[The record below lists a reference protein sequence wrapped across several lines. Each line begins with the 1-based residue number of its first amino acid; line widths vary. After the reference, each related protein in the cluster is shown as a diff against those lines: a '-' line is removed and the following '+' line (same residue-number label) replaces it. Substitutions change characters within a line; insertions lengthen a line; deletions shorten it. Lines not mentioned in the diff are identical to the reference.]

1 MVENRRRFWN
11 FSGQMAGCTR
21 VKRCLREPS
30 MDQSH
35 DPPLPPLVGHYDANY
50 GNFQTDLY
58 AQIRQE
64 AFGEDIG
71 QNSWLTASE
80 QDRFLGWLNL
90 SPGKKLLDV
99 ACGAGGPALRIA
111 AKTGCSVVG
120 IDVHE
125 QAISTAKA
133 LTAERDLSLQ
143 AEFRLADG
151 VGRLPFPDSCF
162 DAITCID
169 AINHL
174 PNRREVVTEWSR
186 VLKRDGKL
194 LFTDPVI
201 VTGPLT
207 KAEIA
212 VRSSIGFFLFVPPHY
227 DESVI
232 AECGLR
238 LLVREDVTANL
249 AEVAERRCVARTS
262 RGTTLRAIEGD
273 GTYGGQ
279 QEFLAV
285 ASRVAREGRL
295 SRFVY
300 VSEKI

>member
-1 MVENRRRFWN
+1 
-11 FSGQMAGCTR
+11 
-21 VKRCLREPS
+21 
-30 MDQSH
+30 MDRSLKSQA
-35 DPPLPPLVGHYDANY
+35 PAVVGHYDANY
-50 GNFQTDLY
+50 GNFQMDLY
-58 AQIRQE
+58 AQIRRE

-71 QNSWLTASE
+71 QNSWLTSSE

-111 AKTGCSVVG
+111 TSTGCSVVG

-125 QAISTAKA
+125 QAISTANSLA
-133 LTAERDLSLQ
+133 AQRGLTSR
-143 AEFRLADG
+143 AEFRVTDAT
-151 VGRLPFPDSCF
+151 GRLPFPESWF

-174 PNRREVVTEWSR
+174 PSRRDVIVEWSR
-186 VLKRDGKL
+186 LLKPSGRL

-207 KAEIA
+207 NAEIA
-212 VRSSIGFFLFVPPHY
+212 IRSSIGFFLFVPPNH
-227 DESVI
+227 DERLI
-232 AECGLR
+232 AECSLR

-249 AEVAERRCVARTS
+249 ADVAERRRAARAS
-262 RGTTLRAIEGD
+262 RDAALRVIEGD
-273 GTYGGQ
+273 QTYDGQ

-285 ASRVAREGRL
+285 ASRIAREGRL

-300 VSEKI
+300 VSEKS